1 MSTRPPF
8 WVISL
13 VGSPR
18 REFVT
23 SAFAGIGAP
32 FEFVDAVDGAHLSRD
47 EQARYSRRR
56 ALFHVGRGLTTG
68 ELGVALSHL
77 HLYRRMVEERVP
89 EAVIFEDDATPSA
102 DFLALVDAAPY
113 PSDWDVV
120 NFMPLFGRGRAT
132 PVGPPL
138 LDRYRVCTYDANPF
152 GAGCYLIRGSAAGR
166 LLQVG
171 EPVGMPADDLIFR
184 RRPAGLRSYGIEP
197 RAVTLG
203 ELPSERIP
211 RDGRVGSSPAAAR
224 AWERPLV
231 LAGKLVHK
239 TRAGR

>member
-13 VGSPR
+13 AGSPR

-23 SAFAGIGAP
+23 AAFAAVDAP
-32 FEFVDAVDGAHLSRD
+32 FEFVDAVDGAHLSDDDR
-47 EQARYSRRR
+47 ARYSRRR

-68 ELGVALSHL
+68 EVGVALSHL
-77 HLYRRMVEERVP
+77 HLYRRMAEARVS
-89 EAVIFEDDATPSA
+89 EAVIFEDDACPSA

-152 GAGCYLIRGSAAGR
+152 GAGCYLLRLVAAER
-166 LLQVG
+166 LLRVG
-171 EPVGMPADDLIFR
+171 DPVGMPADDLIFR
-184 RRPAGLRSYGIEP
+184 RRPAALRTYGIEP
-197 RAVTLG
+197 RVVTLG
-203 ELPSERIP
+203 DLPSERIP
-211 RDGRVGSSPAAAR
+211 RDGSVGPSSSAAR
-224 AWERPLV
+224 AWEQPIV

-239 TRAGR
+239 TRAR